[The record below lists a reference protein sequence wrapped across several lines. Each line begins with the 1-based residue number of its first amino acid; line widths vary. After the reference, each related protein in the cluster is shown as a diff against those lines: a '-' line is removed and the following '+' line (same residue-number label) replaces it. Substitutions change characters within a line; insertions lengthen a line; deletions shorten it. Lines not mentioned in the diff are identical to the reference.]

1 MPNQSSVHHLE
12 NLLFFTLLQLI
23 VIIVTARLANV
34 AARKLKQPGA
44 VGEMMAG
51 LILGPSLL
59 GAMYPEAFTW
69 LFKSVS
75 AEPIT
80 ILSQIGL
87 TLLMFQIGMDF
98 EFKHLKST
106 ANRRALAGI
115 SIGSIVLPFGLGFWL
130 GD

>member
-1 MPNQSSVHHLE
+1 LPFDDISAKKLTKPIVILKKVVMPNQSSVHHLE

-23 VIIVTARLANV
+23 VIIVAARLANV
-34 AARKLKQPGA
+34 AARKLGQPGA

-59 GAMYPEAFTW
+59 GAMFPDAFSW

-80 ILSQIGL
+80 IMSQIGL
-87 TLLMFQIGMDF
+87 TLLMINSV
-98 EFKHLKST
+98 KP
-106 ANRRALAGI
+106 I
-115 SIGSIVLPFGLGFWL
+115 
-130 GD
+130 